1 MGNTRKDN
9 IVAQAGIL
17 AVAGIISR
25 IIGLLYKSPLTSVI
39 GTAGNGYYQS
49 AYAIYTIVL
58 LISSYSIPSA
68 VSKII
73 ASKLAVKEYR
83 NAHRIFRCA
92 LLYVLIV
99 GVIGSA
105 VLFLGAE
112 LLAKQEGSIPAI
124 RIFAPTV
131 LVYGPLGV
139 LRGYFQAHKSMVQ
152 TSISQILEQI
162 INAVASIGFAYFFIK
177 AFAGTD
183 RKSIATW
190 GAAGSAVGTGLGVL
204 MGLIVMFLIYML
216 NHKLIMKRIKRD
228 TYHMDD
234 GYGMIF
240 KEITFLV
247 TPFILSTAVYNLS
260 SVVNTQVYQG
270 SYAWRPD
277 VDKDFVN
284 DMFGLFS
291 AQAQTISTIPIAF
304 ASAMA
309 AAMIPSITT
318 CIASSD
324 IMGARRKIA
333 LAVKTTM
340 IISIPSAVGIFVL
353 ARPVIL
359 LLFPRTTP
367 EELEIAGGL
376 LMALALS
383 IVFFAIST
391 LNNSILQGIGRV
403 NTPVIN
409 AAIALAIQSGVLYG
423 LLKFT
428 ELDIFSVVIANLV
441 YSGILSFLN
450 QFFVRKEIGYK
461 QEMVKSI
468 LIPTLAAVIM
478 GLSAWGVYK
487 GFFLIT
493 SSMRLSVIPAILIAV
508 VVYFVALLFL
518 RCFSEDELLAIPKGT
533 VILKLARKLKLG

>member
-1 MGNTRKDN
+1 MGKKTKDN

-25 IIGLLYKSPLTSVI
+25 IIGLLYRSPLTSVI

-49 AYAIYTIVL
+49 AYAIYTIIL

-92 LLYVLIV
+92 LVYVLIV
-99 GVIGSA
+99 GAIGSA
-105 VLFLGAE
+105 VLFFGAE

-124 RIFAPTV
+124 KIFAPTV
-131 LVYGPLGV
+131 LIYGPLGV

-152 TSISQILEQI
+152 TSVSQILEQI
-162 INAVASIGFAYFFIK
+162 MNAVASIGFAYLFIK
-177 AFAGTD
+177 MFAGTD
-183 RKSIATW
+183 TKSIATW
-190 GAAGSAVGTGLGVL
+190 GAAGSAVGTGLGVV
-204 MGLIVMFLIYML
+204 MGLIVMFLIYLL
-216 NHKLIMKRIKRD
+216 NHKLIKSRIRRD
-228 TYHMDD
+228 VHHEDD
-234 GYGMIF
+234 SFGEIF
-240 KEITFLV
+240 KSITLLV
-247 TPFILSTAVYNLS
+247 TPFILSTAIYNLS

-270 SYAWRPD
+270 SYAWRVG
-277 VDKDFVN
+277 VDKDVIN

-318 CIASSD
+318 CIASKD
-324 IMGARRKIA
+324 ITGARSKIA

-353 ARPVIL
+353 AKPVIF
-359 LLFPRTTP
+359 LLFPGTTSD
-367 EELEIAGGL
+367 ELEIAGRL
-376 LMALALS
+376 LMALAVS
-383 IVFFAIST
+383 VVFFAIST

-403 NTPVIN
+403 NTPVVN
-409 AAIALAIQSGVLYG
+409 AAIALAIQSGVLFA

-428 ELDIFSVVIANLV
+428 DLDIYSVVIANLV
-441 YSGILSFLN
+441 YSAILSFLN
-450 QFFVRKEIGYK
+450 QFFVRREIGYR
-461 QEMVKSI
+461 QELLKSI
-468 LIPTLAAVIM
+468 LIPTVASAIM
-478 GLSAWGVYK
+478 GLVAWGMYK
-487 GFFLIT
+487 GLFLIT
-493 SSMRLSVIPAILIAV
+493 QSMRISVIPAIIMAIG
-508 VVYFVALLFL
+508 VYFFALLML
-518 RCFSEDELLAIPKGT
+518 KCFTEEELMAIPKGSI
-533 VILKLARKLKLG
+533 VVKIGRKLGAF